1 MSSIEESRAGAFV
14 LQAEGRLIRL
24 VWTGGAE
31 LDAIE
36 GLIECARATS
46 ERIGG
51 PLRQLRLLVLAH
63 DATGLSGPGR
73 RALMGFKNNNPWERV
88 AVVGLRYEIKIVIEM
103 VHRVFAL
110 LPVEQ
115 AELKF
120 LDSETEARAW
130 LDEA

>member
-1 MSSIEESRAGAFV
+1 M
-14 LQAEGRLIRL
+14 
-24 VWTGGAE
+24 VWTGAADV
-31 LDAIE
+31 DAIE
-36 GLIECARATS
+36 GLIACARTTS
-46 ERIGG
+46 ERLGG

-120 LDSETEARAW
+120 LDTEAEARAW
-130 LDEA
+130 LER